1 MEKSDIRKILKNPS
15 KDLVNIALGYVN
27 LTDKERQII
36 EYVEMKGITEERT
49 AEILDISDRN
59 VRYIKESAFEKLN
72 IVWSYNLF
80 VSLMLKERV

>member
-15 KDLVNIALGYVN
+15 KDLVNIALSYVN

-36 EYVEMKGITEERT
+36 ELVEMQGKTEERT
-49 AEILDISDRN
+49 AEILDIS
-59 VRYIKESAFEKLN
+59 VRALQQIKSNAFEKLN

-80 VSLMLKERV
+80 VSLVLKERG

>member
-1 MEKSDIRKILKNPS
+1 MDKKDIRKILKNPS

-36 EYVEMKGITEERT
+36 ELVEMQGKTEERT

-59 VRYIKESAFEKLN
+59 VRYIKDSAFEKLN
-72 IVWSYNLF
+72 IVWSYNMF

>member
-1 MEKSDIRKILKNPS
+1 MEKKDIRKILKNPS

-36 EYVEMKGITEERT
+36 ELVEMQGKTEERT

-59 VRYIKESAFEKLN
+59 VRYIKESAFEKMN
-72 IVWSYNLF
+72 KVWSYNLF
-80 VSLMLKERV
+80 VSLMLKERA

>member
-15 KDLVNIALGYVN
+15 KELVNIALGYVN
-27 LTDKERQII
+27 LTDRERQIL

-49 AEILDISDRN
+49 AEMLDTSDRN

-72 IVWSYNLF
+72 IVWSYNIF
-80 VSLMLKERV
+80 ISIMLKEMA

>member
-15 KDLVNIALGYVN
+15 KDLVNIALSYVN

-36 EYVEMKGITEERT
+36 ELVEMQGKTEERT
-49 AEILDISDRN
+49 AELLDISDRN

-72 IVWSYNLF
+72 IVWSYNMF
-80 VSLMLKERV
+80 VSLMLKERA